1 MENIN
6 SFEFWIYNLST
17 FQTILLI
24 LGALYIVILLASN
37 CQFLM
42 SYSKNIP
49 WTSYWSCNIEESK
62 DFISYD
68 NMTIIGKILC
78 MIIFIIPRLI
88 ILTPAI
94 LIYMILAFIWNLFE
108 LFIYK
113 RR

>member
-17 FQTILLI
+17 FQTILLLI
-24 LGALYIVILLASN
+24 GLLYVVILLASN
-37 CQFLM
+37 CYFLIT
-42 SYSKNIP
+42 YSNSIP

-62 DFISYD
+62 DFIVYN
-68 NMTIIGKILC
+68 NMTTIGKILC

-94 LIYMILAFIWNLFE
+94 LIYMVLMFIWNLFE
-108 LFIYK
+108 FIIYK